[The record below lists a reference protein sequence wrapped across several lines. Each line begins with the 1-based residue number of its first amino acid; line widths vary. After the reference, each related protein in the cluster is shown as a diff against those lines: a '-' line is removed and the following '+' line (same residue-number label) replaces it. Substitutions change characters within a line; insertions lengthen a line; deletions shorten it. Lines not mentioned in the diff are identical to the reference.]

1 MTTEDRRQSE
11 RRRADER
18 CVDALLAESGCADD
32 AELRAVLLELRTL
45 RVTEVP
51 EPSAEVA
58 ALMGEPAD
66 AEVVSLA
73 DRPRRHRRK
82 KRAVFTSLAVA
93 ASLGIAGG
101 AAAGNDGLRS
111 QAEETIRAIFSSFT
125 NPTPTTPAP
134 APPAKAP
141 EPAPAVVPSP
151 VVRTAGTAPV
161 VPVVPAPVTVPTAEP
176 SSGERHASS
185 PGRERGWRSQQ
196 DGGPHSAVPRRGGK
210 PAEPGASRSGDLP
223 SRADRPA
230 VDGTGG
236 DWPPGSD
243 NARSRERHHD
253 WAGQGGDRHGGGH
266 HAGQH
271 NNGRGQG
278 NRR

>member
-1 MTTEDRRQSE
+1 MTTEDRGQSE
-11 RRRADER
+11 RRFADEQ
-18 CVDALLAESGCADD
+18 CVDALLAESGIPDD
-32 AELRAVLLELRTL
+32 AELRALLLELRSL
-45 RVTEVP
+45 RVTKVP

-58 ALMGEPAD
+58 ALMGEPPD
-66 AEVVSLA
+66 AQVVSLA
-73 DRPRRHRRK
+73 EWPRRHRRK

-111 QAEETIRAIFSSFT
+111 QAEETVGAIFSSFT
-125 NPTPTTPAP
+125 TPIPTTPAP
-134 APPAKAP
+134 APPAKSP
-141 EPAPAVVPSP
+141 EPGPAVVPSP
-151 VVRTAGTAPV
+151 AAPTGGAI
-161 VPVVPAPVTVPTAEP
+161 PAVPAPVTVTVPTAGP
-176 SSGERHASS
+176 SPSERHA
-185 PGRERGWRSQQ
+185 PTPRPEHGGRSQQ
-196 DGGPHSAVPRRGGK
+196 GAGPHSAVPRHGGQ
-210 PAEPGASRSGDLP
+210 PAEPGASRSGGFP

-230 VDGTGG
+230 VDGTRG

-253 WAGQGGDRHGGGH
+253 WAGQSGEHHGGGH
-266 HAGQH
+266 QAGQH